1 MFRQHVASTHLAL
14 VRRTKNPPSHV
25 AEGHSQ
31 QIEREPKSVNVR
43 FAPNAT

>member
-1 MFRQHVASTHLAL
+1 MLACAEEAVEFRITWMS
-14 VRRTKNPPSHV
+14 RM
-25 AEGHSQ
+25 GHSQ